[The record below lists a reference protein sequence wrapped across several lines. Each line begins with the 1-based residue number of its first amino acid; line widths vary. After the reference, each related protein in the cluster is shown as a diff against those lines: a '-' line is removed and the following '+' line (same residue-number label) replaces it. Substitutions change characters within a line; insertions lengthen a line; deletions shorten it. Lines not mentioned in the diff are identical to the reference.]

1 MTQFPFESRPGVA
14 LDPEQAALFRRAAL
28 VPVRIRGNHPALL
41 VTGHADVR
49 TVLSDP
55 RFSRQQ
61 WHGGTMFARS
71 PDTLALATTDPP
83 LHTRRRRTVQ
93 AAFTHRA
100 AEADR
105 PWIERLAE
113 DLLDEAAAK
122 PGPVDLVAAYLRPLP
137 YLVIARIMGTPAGDV
152 DQLVAWTDV
161 MMSAGRCEPDEVTT
175 ATAAMHGY
183 FRERLGGCR
192 EGATGAV
199 GFLGSL
205 APALSEQEIVV
216 MAAGLVMAGGDATAS
231 HLSSCVHHLLHD
243 DELRG
248 TLVER
253 PELIPAAVEELLRW
267 VWFAG
272 TGGQPHV
279 LLADAELAGVPLPA
293 GQVVVP
299 LTDAANRDPAVFPD
313 PDEFRL
319 DRPAN
324 PHLGFGHGRHM
335 CVGAPHARVQL
346 RTAIGALLRRFPDL
360 RPASGGADEWRDKMF
375 LRGLWR
381 LPVHLGSPVRP

>member
-1 MTQFPFESRPGVA
+1 MTGPERSGGAGMTTFPFESRSGVA
-14 LDPEQAALFRRAAL
+14 LDPEQAALFRREAL

-71 PDTLALATTDPP
+71 PDTLALATTDAP
-83 LHTRRRRTVQ
+83 LHTRRRRAVQ

-105 PWIERLAE
+105 PWIERIAE
-113 DLLDEAAAK
+113 DLLDAVAAK
-122 PGPVDLVAAYLRPLP
+122 PGPVDLVATYLRPLP
-137 YLVIARIMGTPAGDV
+137 YLVVGRILGTPDGDV
-152 DQLVAWTDV
+152 DQLAAWTDV
-161 MMSAGRCEPDEVTT
+161 MMSAGRCEPDEVTA

-183 FRERLGGCR
+183 FRDRLG
-192 EGATGAV
+192 T
-199 GFLGSL
+199 GFLATL
-205 APALSEQEIVV
+205 AATLSEQETVV

-243 DELRG
+243 DELRR
-248 TLVER
+248 TLIAR
-253 PELIPAAVEELLRW
+253 PDLIPAAVEELLRW

-313 PDEFRL
+313 PAEFRL

-335 CVGAPHARVQL
+335 CVGAPHARVEL

-360 RPASGGADEWRDKMF
+360 RAAPGPAAWRDRMF

-381 LPVHLGSPVRP
+381 LPVDLR

>member
-1 MTQFPFESRPGVA
+1 M
-14 LDPEQAALFRRAAL
+14 
-28 VPVRIRGNHPALL
+28 PVRVRGNHPALL

-71 PDTLALATTDPP
+71 PDTLALATTDAP
-83 LHTRRRRTVQ
+83 LHTRRRRAVQ

-105 PWIERLAE
+105 PWIERIAE
-113 DLLDEAAAK
+113 DLLDAVVAK
-122 PGPVDLVAAYLRPLP
+122 PGPVDLVATYLRPLP
-137 YLVIARIMGTPAGDV
+137 YLVVGRILGSPDGDV
-152 DQLVAWTDV
+152 DQLAAWTDV
-161 MMSAGRCEPDEVTT
+161 MMSAGRCEPDEVTA

-183 FRERLGGCR
+183 FRDRLG
-192 EGATGAV
+192 T
-199 GFLGSL
+199 GFLATL
-205 APALSEQEIVV
+205 AATLSEQETVV

-243 DELRG
+243 DELRR
-248 TLVER
+248 TLIAR
-253 PELIPAAVEELLRW
+253 PDLIPAAVEELLRW

-313 PDEFRL
+313 PAEFRL

-335 CVGAPHARVQL
+335 CVGAPHARVEL
-346 RTAIGALLRRFPDL
+346 RAAIGALLRRFPDL
-360 RPASGGADEWRDKMF
+360 RAAPGPAAWRDRMF

-381 LPVHLGSPVRP
+381 LPVDLR

>member
-1 MTQFPFESRPGVA
+1 MTAFPFESRPGVA
-14 LDPEQAALFRRAAL
+14 LDPEQAALFRRSAL
-28 VPVRIRGNHPALL
+28 VPVHIRGNHPALL

-71 PDTLALATTDPP
+71 PDTLALATTDAP
-83 LHTRRRRTVQ
+83 LHTRRRRAVQ

-105 PWIERLAE
+105 QWIERIAE
-113 DLLDEAAAK
+113 DLLDAVAAK
-122 PGPVDLVAAYLRPLP
+122 PGPVDLVATYLRPLP
-137 YLVIARIMGTPAGDV
+137 YLVVGRILGTPDGDV
-152 DQLVAWTDV
+152 DQLAAWTDV
-161 MMSAGRCEPDEVTT
+161 MMSAGRCEPDEVTA

-183 FRERLGGCR
+183 FRDRLG
-192 EGATGAV
+192 T
-199 GFLGSL
+199 GFLATL
-205 APALSEQEIVV
+205 AATLSEQETVV

-243 DELRG
+243 DELRR
-248 TLVER
+248 TLIAR
-253 PELIPAAVEELLRW
+253 PDLIPAAVEELLRW

-293 GQVVVP
+293 GQVVIP
-299 LTDAANRDPAVFPD
+299 LTDAANRDPAVFAD
-313 PDEFRL
+313 PAGFRL

-335 CVGAPHARVQL
+335 CVGAPHARVEL

-360 RPASGGADEWRDKMF
+360 RAASGPAAWRDRMF

-381 LPVHLGSPVRP
+381 LPVHLR

>member
-1 MTQFPFESRPGVA
+1 MTDFPFESRPGVA
-14 LDPEQAALFRRAAL
+14 LDPGQAALFRRSAL
-28 VPVRIRGNHPALL
+28 VPVRIRGGHPALL

-71 PDTLALATTDPP
+71 PDTLALATTDAP

-105 PWIERLAE
+105 PWIERTAE
-113 DLLDEAAAK
+113 DLLDEIAAK
-122 PGPVDLVAAYLRPLP
+122 PGPADGPVDIVAAYLRPLP

-161 MMSAGRCEPDEVTT
+161 MMSAGRCAPDEVTA

-183 FRERLGGCR
+183 FRARLG
-192 EGATGAV
+192 T

-248 TLVER
+248 TLIAR
-253 PELIPAAVEELLRW
+253 PDLIPAAVEELLRW

-279 LLADAELAGVPLPA
+279 LLADAELAGVPLSA

-313 PDEFRL
+313 PDGFRL

-360 RPASGGADEWRDKMF
+360 RPAAGGADEWRDRMF

>member
-1 MTQFPFESRPGVA
+1 MTQFPFDSRPGVA
-14 LDPEQAALFRRAAL
+14 LDPEQAALFRREAL

-49 TVLSDP
+49 TVLSDA

-105 PWIERLAE
+105 PWIERIAE
-113 DLLDEAAAK
+113 DLLEAAGAK
-122 PGPVDLVAAYLRPLP
+122 PGTVDLVAAYLRPLP
-137 YLVIARIMGTPAGDV
+137 YLVVARIIGVPDGDV
-152 DQLVAWTDV
+152 EQLCAWTDA
-161 MMSAGRCEPDEVTT
+161 MMSAGHFPAEEVTA
-175 ATAAMHGY
+175 ATTAMHAY
-183 FRERLGGCR
+183 FRDRLG
-192 EGATGAV
+192 TGD
-199 GFLGSL
+199 GLLGTL
-205 APALSEQEIVV
+205 PAAQDPLSDQEIVV
-216 MAAGLVMAGGDATAS
+216 MASGLVMAGGDATAS
-231 HLSSCVHHLLHD
+231 HLSSCVYHLLHD
-243 DELRG
+243 DELRR
-248 TLVER
+248 TLVAR
-253 PELIPAAVEELLRW
+253 PDLIPAAVEELLRW

-279 LLADAELAGVPLPA
+279 LLADAELAGVPLKA
-293 GQVVVP
+293 GQVVIP
-299 LTDAANRDPAVFPD
+299 LVDAANRDPAVFTD
-313 PDEFRL
+313 PDTFSL

-335 CVGAPHARVQL
+335 CLGAPHARVEL

-360 RPASGGADEWRDKMF
+360 APAPDLDGPAWRDRMF

-381 LPVHLGSPVRP
+381 LPVYLR

>member
-1 MTQFPFESRPGVA
+1 MTRFPFESRPGVA
-14 LDPEQAALFRRAAL
+14 LDPEQAALFRRSAL
-28 VPVRIRGNHPALL
+28 VPVRIFGNHPALL

-71 PDTLALATTDPP
+71 ADTLALATTDAP
-83 LHTRRRRTVQ
+83 LHTRRRRSVQ

-105 PWIERLAE
+105 PWIERIAE
-113 DLLDEAAAK
+113 DLLDAVAAK
-122 PGPVDLVAAYLRPLP
+122 PGPVDLVATYLRPLP
-137 YLVIARIMGTPAGDV
+137 YLVVGRIMGTPDGDV

-161 MMSAGRCEPDEVTT
+161 MMSAGRCEPDEVTA

-183 FRERLGGCR
+183 FRDRLD
-192 EGATGAV
+192 T
-199 GFLGSL
+199 GFLATL

-243 DELRG
+243 DELRR
-248 TLVER
+248 TLIAR
-253 PELIPAAVEELLRW
+253 PDLIPAAVEELLRW

-293 GQVVVP
+293 GQVVIP
-299 LTDAANRDPAVFPD
+299 LTDAANRDPAVFSD

-335 CVGAPHARVQL
+335 CVGAPHARVEL

-360 RPASGGADEWRDKMF
+360 HAAPDPNGPAWRDKMF

-381 LPVHLGSPVRP
+381 LPVHLR

>member
-1 MTQFPFESRPGVA
+1 MTVFPFESRPGVA

-71 PDTLALATTDPP
+71 PDTLALATTDAP
-83 LHTRRRRTVQ
+83 LHTRRRRAVQ

-105 PWIERLAE
+105 PWIERVAE
-113 DLLDEAAAK
+113 DLLDAIAAK
-122 PGPVDLVAAYLRPLP
+122 PGPVDLVATYLRPLP
-137 YLVIARIMGTPAGDV
+137 YLVVGRIIGTPDGDV
-152 DQLVAWTDV
+152 EQLAAWTDV
-161 MMSAGRCEPDEVTT
+161 MMSAGRCEPAEVTA

-183 FRERLGGCR
+183 FRERLG
-192 EGATGAV
+192 T
-199 GFLGSL
+199 GFLAGL
-205 APALSEQEIVV
+205 AETLSEQEIVV
-216 MAAGLVMAGGDATAS
+216 MCAGLVMAGGDATAS

-243 DELRG
+243 DELRR
-248 TLVER
+248 TLVAR

-279 LLADAELAGVPLPA
+279 LLADARLAGVRLAA

-299 LTDAANRDPAVFPD
+299 LTDAANRDPAVFAE

-335 CVGAPHARVQL
+335 CVGAPHARVEL

-360 RPASGGADEWRDKMF
+360 RAAAGPSAWRDRMF

-381 LPVHLGSPVRP
+381 LPVHLR

>member
-1 MTQFPFESRPGVA
+1 MTEFPFDSRPGVA
-14 LDPEQAALFRRAAL
+14 LDPGQAALFRSQAL

-41 VTGHADVR
+41 VTGHADVK

-100 AEADR
+100 AETDR
-105 PWIERLAE
+105 PWIEQIAD
-113 DLLDEAAAK
+113 DLLDAAGAK

-137 YLVIARIMGTPAGDV
+137 YLVVARIIGVPDGDV
-152 DQLVAWTDV
+152 ELLSAWTDA
-161 MMSAGRCEPDEVTT
+161 MMSAGRFRAEEVTA

-183 FRERLGGCR
+183 FRERLG
-192 EGATGAV
+192 TGD
-199 GFLGSL
+199 GLL
-205 APALSEQEIVV
+205 AALPAAPDPLSEQEIVV

-231 HLSSCVHHLLHD
+231 HLSSCAYHLLHD
-243 DELRG
+243 DELRR
-248 TLVER
+248 TLTTK
-253 PELIPAAVEELLRW
+253 PDLIPAAVEELLRW

-279 LLADAELAGVPLPA
+279 LLADASLSGVPLRA
-293 GQVVVP
+293 GQVVIP
-299 LTDAANRDPAVFPD
+299 LTDAANHDPAVYSD

-319 DRPAN
+319 DRPTN

-335 CVGAPHARVQL
+335 CLGAPHARVEL
-346 RTAIGALLRRFPDL
+346 RTAISALLRRFPDL
-360 RPASGGADEWRDKMF
+360 RAAPDPDGPAWRDRMF

-381 LPVHLGSPVRP
+381 LPVHLR